1 VNTQRGFLRRR
12 GKTWTAYWYTE
23 TVDGRKQHTK
33 GGFTMRKDAQVF
45 LTDAMSAIGSGSFA
59 EPVKVRFG
67 EYLIE
72 QWLPTRELQLRPSTY
87 SSYEVM
93 INKHVL
99 PELGGVKIQQMTA
112 NHLDRFYAKLS
123 KSGLSPKTVHNVHVM
138 LHKALHDAV
147 RKSLLPRNPA
157 EAADPPS
164 IKKADRGEMSI
175 WTPEQVRTFFDGI
188 AKHRLAAGY
197 ILSAITGM
205 RRGEILGLRWSDIDF
220 DEKLLVINQTVVS
233 VNYEILTGGPKTA
246 GSRRRLALDDQML
259 GILRAHQAVQQN
271 ARETV
276 GTLYVDHGL
285 VFARVDGGATH
296 PDYFSQTFDRTV
308 RRLALPKVRLHD
320 LRHTNATIGLA
331 AGVPIKIMS
340 TRLGHATTAFTQDV
354 YMRSTDSLERDA
366 ARRIAASVFGGS
378 VDESADGQ
386 AF

>member
-33 GGFTMRKDAQVF
+33 GGFAMRKDAQVF

-123 KSGLSPKTVHNVHVM
+123 KSSLSPKTVHNVHVM

-147 RKSLLPRNPA
+147 RKSLIPRNPA

-175 WTPEQVRTFFDGI
+175 WTPEQVRTFFEGI
-188 AKHRLAAGY
+188 AKHRLAAAY

-246 GSRRRLALDDQML
+246 GSHRRVALDDQTL
-259 GILRAHQAVQQN
+259 GILLAHQAAQQEE
-271 ARETV
+271 REAV
-276 GTLYVDHGL
+276 GPIYVDYDL
-285 VFARVDGGATH
+285 VFARLEGSPTH

-308 RRLALPKVRLHD
+308 KRVGLPKVRLHD
-320 LRHTNATIGLA
+320 LRHTNATVGLA
-331 AGVPIKIMS
+331 IGVPTKIMS
-340 TRLGHATTAFTQDV
+340 LRLGHATTAFTQDV
-354 YMRSTDSLERDA
+354 YMQSIDQLERDA
-366 ARRIAASVFGGS
+366 AIRIANALFDGK
-378 VDESADGQ
+378 SAPKRPVSP
-386 AF
+386 